1 MPRLETIIAVKNVA
15 KSSKWYQDLLG
26 LTSSLSGDS
35 FEMLA
40 DENGIVILCLH
51 RWGEHEH
58 PTMTDPSIAIGNG
71 LILYFRVSQ
80 LDTVWKRAVKLM
92 LDIEQKPHLNKNS
105 GQHQFIL
112 RDLDNYY
119 LIISE

>member
-1 MPRLETIIAVKNVA
+1 MPRLETIIAVKDVA

-26 LTSSLSGDS
+26 LISNHGGDS

-51 RWGEHEH
+51 RWDEHDH
-58 PTMTDPSIAIGNG
+58 PTMKNSSLAVGNG
-71 LILYFRVSQ
+71 LILYFRVS
-80 LDTVWKRAVKLM
+80 DFEKVWGNAVRLK
-92 LDIEQKPHLNKNS
+92 LDIEQMPHLNENS
-105 GQHQFIL
+105 GKQQFIL